1 MPYQIFRRP
10 PAVPIRGAVV
20 LITGAASGIGRLMAL
35 EVARRGAKA
44 VIIWDLNEDAGVEVA
59 EEVRAVVSASSTLGA
74 STSTTS
80 TSTAS
85 TSARST
91 VAASYAVDVTS
102 SESVS
107 TASAAVLQEFGRVD
121 ILINNAG
128 VVTGKNFLELTDED
142 ISRTFEVNT
151 ISHYRVT
158 REFLPGMIE
167 RDRGS
172 VVTIASAAGLVG
184 VARQTDYS
192 ASKFGAV
199 GFAESLRAELRH
211 LGSNVHTLL
220 YCPYYISTGMFEGVT
235 TKFASLLP
243 ILTPEKVA
251 IQIIDAI
258 ERGTQMKVAP
268 PFVKLAQTTK
278 GLPIPVGDAIL
289 DFFGI
294 NSTMDGF
301 VGRTT

>member
-59 EEVRAVVSASSTLGA
+59 EEVRAVVGAA
-74 STSTTS
+74 STRGGL